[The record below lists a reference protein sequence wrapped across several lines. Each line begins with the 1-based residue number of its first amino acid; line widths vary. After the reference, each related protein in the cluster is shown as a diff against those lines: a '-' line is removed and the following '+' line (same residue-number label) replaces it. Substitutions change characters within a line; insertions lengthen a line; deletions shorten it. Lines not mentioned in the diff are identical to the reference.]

1 MVKSV
6 LQTFPRLRLYS
17 EENFR
22 GRVRQIRGNVGIR
35 NLDARFDDV
44 ESLRFFSTNSG
55 ATLVL
60 FSRPNFRGTFRV
72 FRGNRNI
79 ADLDDIIGGRD
90 VESLVS
96 SNVRLTLEQI
106 RRINRTGVLPAGFRR
121 L

>member
-1 MVKSV
+1 MDKSV
-6 LQTFPRLRLYS
+6 LQTFPRLRLFS

-35 NLDARFDDV
+35 NLDARFDV
-44 ESLRFFSTNSG
+44 ESLRFFSTNPG

-60 FSRPNFRGTFRV
+60 FSRRNFGGRFRV
-72 FRGNRNI
+72 FRGNRSI

>member
-1 MVKSV
+1 MQKSI
-6 LQTFPRLRLYS
+6 LQTYPRLTLYS
-17 EENFR
+17 DENYR
-22 GRVRQIRGNVGIR
+22 GRARTIRGNVGIR
-35 NLDARFDDV
+35 NLEARYDDV

-60 FSRPNFRGTFRV
+60 FSRPNFKGTYRV

-90 VESLVS
+90 AESLVS
-96 SNVRLTLEQI
+96 SNVRLTTEQI
-106 RRINRTGVLPAGFRR
+106 NRIRSTGNLPSGFRK